1 MYGWIQLPILLAAR
15 QEPELEQKQV
25 SEGGSSGKSKSGE
38 GFIKL
43 LLLHST
49 PTSNAFLLLQTF
61 IRLEKLCRLR
71 VPKSGLKK
79 WIVEPTVRDPICL
92 EPKVIPWALNSILG
106 PLRSSPR
113 LRAFFGGFMEAKLM
127 VTSIDGQSASGRKN
141 GAVLEKKIKTYKEFH
156 IQNLKKKLWK
166 LFSFIRK
173 REDLSVTQNEGL
185 VVPNESDMSQYI
197 SKPAERLRY
206 IARFK
211 LVTRVRPFLAGVERL
226 RQCHCAGSRRGDKF
240 QFYGF
245 LVP

>member
-1 MYGWIQLPILLAAR
+1 MYGWIQLPILPAAR

-38 GFIKL
+38 GFIK
-43 LLLHST
+43 LLHST

-79 WIVEPTVRDPICL
+79 WIVGPTVRDPICL

-141 GAVLEKKIKTYKEFH
+141 GTVLEKKIKTYKEFH
-156 IQNLKKKLWK
+156 IQNLKKKCENCFHSSGK
-166 LFSFIRK
+166 EKIF
-173 REDLSVTQNEGL
+173 LSHK
-185 VVPNESDMSQYI
+185 M
-197 SKPAERLRY
+197 
-206 IARFK
+206 
-211 LVTRVRPFLAGVERL
+211 RV
-226 RQCHCAGSRRGDKF
+226 
-240 QFYGF
+240 
-245 LVP
+245 